1 MKKWLCLSLLIAIL
15 ATCLTPVALAE
26 EAKPFEGTTLRVVL
40 ANHAWTT
47 SIKPYIPEFE
57 ATTGI
62 EVVLEEYEINQMT
75 EKVSIELASRSNTL
89 DVWMTRPQQDMLLN
103 VKNGWVEPLDGYAR
117 GDAEYDLDD
126 FMSAALETCTNNGTL
141 YAIPICTERQLL
153 YYRKDLLEAAGV
165 EVPTTMD
172 ELMAAAEKLHDPEN
186 GVYGFVHRSL
196 VGMCQVASFL
206 YSFGGGFQDTEG
218 NSILSSPGSVAG
230 FEFYGKI
237 LSNYSAPSPESLDY
251 LEVFALFAQGKA
263 AMISDVDANY
273 LLIADPSATEYSE
286 VIGYAE
292 FPAGPAGSQPINSCS
307 FSLSINAFS
316 EQKDAAW
323 EFIKWATGKDI
334 NGRIQANG
342 SPTARKSAWNDDEL
356 NKGLPEGL
364 VAVNQAIMARDG
376 GVGIDRPITLNFN
389 EAKEYVNMAI
399 YESIVRK
406 GENLTDYL
414 AELDTYL
421 NEIYAADR

>member
-1 MKKWLCLSLLIAIL
+1 MKKLSLLL
-15 ATCLTPVALAE
+15 VLVLLVTCLPVGGFAE
-26 EAKPFEGTTLRVVL
+26 SAKPYEGTTLRVVL

-47 SIKPYIPEFE
+47 SLKPYLSEFE
-57 ATTGI
+57 EATGI
-62 EVVLEEYEINQMT
+62 KVELEEYEINQMT
-75 EKVSIELASRSNTL
+75 EKVSIELASRSTTL
-89 DVWMTRPQQDMLLN
+89 DVWMTRPQQDLLQN
-103 VKNGWVEPLDGYAR
+103 VKNGWLEPLDGYAS
-117 GDAEYDLDD
+117 GDAEYDIND
-126 FMSAALETCTNNGTL
+126 FMAAAIDACTKDGAL
-141 YAIPICTERQLL
+141 YCIPICTERQLL
-153 YYRKDLLEAAGV
+153 YYRKDLFEAAGV

-172 ELMAAAEKLHDPEN
+172 ELMAAAEKLHDPQN

-206 YSFGGGFQDTEG
+206 YSFGGGFQDAEG
-218 NSILSSPGSVAG
+218 NSILSDPGSVAG
-230 FEFYGKI
+230 FEYYGKI
-237 LSNYSAPSPESLDY
+237 LSNYSAPSPEALDY

-263 AMISDVDANY
+263 AMCSDVDANY
-273 LLIADPSATEYSE
+273 LLLADPSATEYSE

-292 FPAGPAGSQPINSCS
+292 FPAGPAGSRPINSCS

-342 SPTARKSAWNDDEL
+342 APTARKSAWNDASL
-356 NKGLPEGL
+356 NAGLPEGL
-364 VAVNQAIMARDG
+364 VAVNQAIMAVDG

-399 YESIVRK
+399 NYAIVQK
-406 GENLTDYL
+406 GENLTDFL
-414 AELDTYL
+414 AEMDGYL
-421 NEIYAADR
+421 NEIYANDK